1 MSGECHFCNGI
12 VFPSEPDDILLD
24 GHADHTVY
32 MHRRC
37 AEGYNALESAADGDG
52 DGDGGT
58 RPVVCPECDAV
69 EHVAF
74 GPPGFSRRASDSSH
88 G

>member
-1 MSGECHFCNGI
+1 MSGECYFCNGI

-24 GHADHTVY
+24 GHADHAVY

-37 AEGYNALESAADGDG
+37 AEGYNALESVDD
-52 DGDGGT
+52 DGGT

-74 GPPGFSRRASDSSH
+74 GPPESSRRASDSSH